1 MFRMILSASAAV
13 AAVSLA
19 SAAFAGPPLTKGGKP
34 DLTGIWTN
42 ASLTPLQRPAMA
54 SGLEVDAQEAEKIV
68 AATGTGGA
76 NDKTWQR
83 EDYSD
88 PNAPAPA
95 KGGEDFGV
103 KAYDTAWVA
112 PGEMLGKVRGK
123 YRSSNIVEP
132 ANGRLP
138 YRDSAS
144 AAQRSQVRAVRYATG
159 NDPYEGP
166 EATALSERCLIG
178 FGSTGGPGMLST
190 LYNNNYQFVLTD
202 THLAI
207 VVEMAHDVRV
217 APIFPSAAAAKA
229 GHKPAAIKPWLG
241 DSVAW
246 WEGPTLVVETT
257 NIHPE
262 QAENGPFYLSAAGK
276 VTERFTR
283 LSETEI
289 DYAFTVDD
297 PETYTQ
303 AWKAELSFR
312 PQSQLYEY
320 ACHEGNYGLEG
331 ILAGARR
338 AEAEQARA
346 AR

>member
-1 MFRMILSASAAV
+1 MRSLSMAGAAIIALSCATATW
-13 AAVSLA
+13 AA
-19 SAAFAGPPLTKGGKP
+19 PPLTAGGKP

-42 ASLTPLQRPAMA
+42 ASLTPLQRPKMA
-54 SGLEVDAQEAEKIV
+54 SGLEVSAEEAEKIV

-76 NDKTWQR
+76 ADKTWTK
-83 EDYSD
+83 ENYSD
-88 PNAPAPA
+88 PNAPAPE

-103 KAYDTAWVA
+103 KAYDTAWTA

-132 ANGRLP
+132 ADGRLP
-138 YRDSAS
+138 YADNAS

-159 NDPYEGP
+159 NDAYEGP

-178 FGSTGGPGMLST
+178 FGNTGGPGMLST
-190 LYNNNYQFVLTD
+190 LYNNTYQFVLTD

-217 APIFPSAAAAKA
+217 IPIFQTAAIAKA
-229 GHKPAAIKPWLG
+229 AHKPDAIRPWLG

-246 WEGPTLVVETT
+246 WDGATLVIETI

-262 QAENGPFYLSAAGK
+262 QAENGPFYLSDKGK
-276 VTERFTR
+276 VTERLTR

-289 DYAFTVDD
+289 DYAFTVED
-297 PETYTQ
+297 PATYTRP
-303 AWKAELSFR
+303 WKAELSFR

-331 ILAGARR
+331 ILAGARK
-338 AEAEQARA
+338 AEQERATA